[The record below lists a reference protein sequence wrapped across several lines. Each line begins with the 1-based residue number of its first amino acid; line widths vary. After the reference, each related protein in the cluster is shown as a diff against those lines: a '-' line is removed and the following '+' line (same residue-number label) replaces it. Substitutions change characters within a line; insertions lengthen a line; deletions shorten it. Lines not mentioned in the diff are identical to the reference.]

1 MEPIDY
7 VRALIRRWP
16 IIAVC
21 ALIGALFAYMG
32 TDPEPEPIRTTY
44 RATHTL
50 LSSANQFGSQ
60 TQIGTITFAQVPVFA
75 TTGEVP
81 RLAAESL
88 GYSGPP
94 AALAGQVVVTG
105 DPTTGTVT
113 YSTEQ
118 ENPDDAVRIADA
130 FADETVR
137 YLSRRQEELRQD
149 RLTNALEDVG
159 RLETEIREL
168 DDEISRQIAEQS
180 VGLEDGEPR
189 PQGDSITRARRDTAV
204 REYNTAYESYR
215 SLSEDEGSSDLNL
228 TTLERAQPVPTS
240 TGGFTPP
247 RTRATRVPIA
257 AAIGALFGCAIALL
271 AERLDSKI
279 RDRRRA
285 EEAFGAS
292 VVAEL
297 PSLTRR
303 QRAARLVVGPDQH
316 TGIAESFRSLRTSL
330 TFMTSGGQP
339 SGPDDRLGVILITS
353 PGPAEGKTTT
363 AVNLAAA
370 FAETGRRVVI
380 VNADFR
386 RPVAS
391 GVLVDSRPPLP
402 AALSGIDRLDPE
414 EWLAVT
420 KVPGVEL
427 LDLSPLGATPGE
439 LTRGSYRLAA
449 ALSDRVEVVV
459 IDTPPL
465 NVTTEALEFV
475 PLADAVVLMGRVGRT
490 PTAAAQRAGELVRF
504 SGAERIAIA
513 LADSRSGRRRRTA
526 YYDYYGGG
534 RRRRKSVAG
543 PAIVDADDTGDELD
557 IDARDDEPA
566 GAEIDDGDPTTE
578 HDTDQWAEI
587 DRLLEPPTGPR
598 TSARRPE

>member
-60 TQIGTITFAQVPVFA
+60 TQVGTITFAQVPVFA

-88 GYSGPP
+88 GYSGAP
-94 AALAGQVVVTG
+94 AALSSEVVVTG

-113 YSTEQ
+113 FSTEQ

-137 YLSRRQEELRQD
+137 YLSLRQEELRQD
-149 RLTNALEDVG
+149 RLTHALEDVG
-159 RLETEIREL
+159 RLETEIRGLE
-168 DDEISRQIAEQS
+168 DEISRQIAEQS
-180 VGLEDGEPR
+180 VGLAPGDPR

-215 SLSEDEGSSDLNL
+215 SLSEDDGSSDLNL
-228 TTLERAQPVPTS
+228 TTLERAQPVAIS
-240 TGGFTPP
+240 TGGFTAP

-285 EEAFGAS
+285 EEFFGAS
-292 VVAEL
+292 VIAEL

-303 QRAARLVVGPDQH
+303 QRAARLVVAPDQH
-316 TGIAESFRSLRTSL
+316 SGIAETFRSLRTSL
-330 TFMTSGGQP
+330 TFMTLGGKP
-339 SGPDDRLGVILITS
+339 SVDDRVGVILITS
-353 PGPAEGKTTT
+353 PGQAEGKTTT

-370 FAETGRRVVI
+370 FAETGRRVVL

-391 GVLVDSRPPLP
+391 GVLVETRPPLP
-402 AALSGIDRLDPE
+402 ATLNAIERLDAE
-414 EWLAVT
+414 AWLT
-420 KVPGVEL
+420 TTNVPGVDL
-427 LDLSPLGATPGE
+427 LDLSPLGATPGD
-439 LTRGSYRLAA
+439 LTRATYRLAA
-449 ALSDRVEVVV
+449 ALRDRVEVIV

-465 NVTTEALEFV
+465 SVTTEALEFV
-475 PLADAVVLMGRVGRT
+475 PLADVVVLMGRVGRT

-513 LADSRSGRRRRTA
+513 LADSRSGRRRRVA

-534 RRRRKSVAG
+534 RRRRKHVDG
-543 PAIVDADDTGDELD
+543 PVIVE
-557 IDARDDEPA
+557 DDEIDD
-566 GAEIDDGDPTTE
+566 EIDVEDGGEAQGEERDDGDPTTE
-578 HDTDQWAEI
+578 HDADQWAEI
-587 DRLLEPPTGPR
+587 DRLIAPPTGPR

>member
-16 IIAVC
+16 IIA
-21 ALIGALFAYMG
+21 IGAFLGAFFAFVL
-32 TDPEPEPIRTTY
+32 TPSQSAESSAVQSQY
-44 RATHTL
+44 RATHTM
-50 LSSANQFGSQ
+50 LSTLQTFSATSEV
-60 TQIGTITFAQVPVFA
+60 GTVTFAQVPVFA

-81 RLAAESL
+81 RLAAEEL
-88 GYSGPP
+88 GWSGPP
-94 AALAGQVVVTG
+94 AALAAQVTVES
-105 DPTTGTVT
+105 DPTTGTLRFTTV
-113 YSTEQ
+113 Q

-137 YLSRRQEELRQD
+137 YLSLRQEELRQD
-149 RLTNALEDVG
+149 RLTNSLDDVG
-159 RLETEIREL
+159 RLEAEIIEL
-168 DDEISRQIAEQS
+168 DDEIASQIAEQS
-180 VGLEDGEPR
+180 IGLEPGDPR
-189 PQGDSITRARRDTAV
+189 PSADSITQARRDTAV
-204 REYNTAYESYR
+204 REYNIAYESYR
-215 SLSEDEGSSDLNL
+215 SLAQDDGTSDLNL
-228 TTLERAQPVPTS
+228 TTLERAQPVETS

-247 RTRATRVPIA
+247 RTRATRVPIG
-257 AAIGALFGCAIALL
+257 AAIGALFGVAIALL

-285 EEAFGAS
+285 EEAFGSA

-303 QRAARLVVGPDQH
+303 QRSARLVVSPDQH
-316 TGIAESFRSLRTSL
+316 SGIAESFRSLRTSL
-330 TFMTSGGQP
+330 TFMTSGGKP
-339 SGPDDRLGVILITS
+339 DAHDDRVGVIVVTS
-353 PGPAEGKTTT
+353 AGPAEGKTTT

-370 FAETGRRVVI
+370 FAETGRRVVV

-391 GVLVDSRPPLP
+391 GVLVDTRPPLP
-402 AALSGIDRLDPE
+402 AALSGIDRIDPE
-414 EWLAVT
+414 GWLTAT

-427 LDLSPLGATPGE
+427 LDLSPLGATPGD
-439 LTRGSYRLAA
+439 LTRGTYRLVD
-449 ALSDRVEVVV
+449 LLRVRVEVVI

-504 SGAERIAIA
+504 SGAERIAVA
-513 LADSRSGRRRRTA
+513 LAGSGSGRRRRTS

-534 RRRRKSVAG
+534 GRRRRKKVDG
-543 PAIVDADDTGDELD
+543 PAIVDPDAVDSIDGDVA
-557 IDARDDEPA
+557 IDGEPTLHGSDEWREIDNLLAPVDERGPA
-566 GAEIDDGDPTTE
+566 GGRSE
-578 HDTDQWAEI
+578 
-587 DRLLEPPTGPR
+587 
-598 TSARRPE
+598 